1 MNEKSVHVRTME
13 KIKYFDVDNGVGDH
27 IRIAIY
33 IRLSKAEADGKAQE
47 ESNSISMQ
55 RILIRK
61 YIAAHFASCQIME
74 YQDDGFSGTDFNRP
88 GVQKLLEDARNQK
101 IDCVVVKDFSRFG
114 RDYME
119 VGSYL
124 EQIFPFLGIRF
135 ISINDHYDSASYQG
149 SIADLD
155 VNFKNLLYD
164 LYSKDLSQKV
174 KTSLRARKENGQYV
188 SGNAPFGYEKDPDD
202 RHMLIPTEDEA
213 EIVRKIFGYRLRGLT
228 STQIAKQLNTENVPT
243 PIEFK
248 VRKGKTS
255 RKPKG
260 DKFYWSGS
268 VVCSI
273 LRNPV
278 YAGDVEYG
286 KTEKEQVGGRNVL
299 KAKADWKMIKN
310 HHAPIIA
317 REDFEEVQKNR
328 GKSMKIK
335 DFHARV
341 CGASGTNIGPLAASG
356 GCGMRASLGKTQKSR
371 HPLAGRAV
379 CGCCRHNLRI
389 KEGLNPYFTCSDRYV
404 TGLEGCVNK
413 VNVMFLEQAVL
424 FRLEE
429 YLENQNLAAEAAGR
443 QQEDLKGKRDGLL
456 QDLWQAEGEYSR
468 LKQEHYESYQL
479 YSLGKQAEFHSLHA
493 EMEKKQEVIQKLQ
506 EQISRTDEQIHQA
519 ESGNFIMEEDA
530 GLTSEMLERYIDKII
545 VYSEEEIEIRWK
557 V

>member
-1 MNEKSVHVRTME
+1 MNEKSVHVGIMGRIE
-13 KIKYFDVDNGVGDH
+13 HFDVDNGVGDH

-33 IRLSKAEADGKAQE
+33 IRLSKADTDGKVQD

-55 RILIRK
+55 RILIRN
-61 YIAAHFASCQIME
+61 YIASHFTSCRITE
-74 YQDDGFSGTDFNRP
+74 YEDDGFSGTNFNRP
-88 GVQKLLEDARNQK
+88 GVQRLLKDARNEK

-174 KTSLRARKENGQYV
+174 KTSLRARKESGQYV
-188 SGNAPFGYEKDPDD
+188 SGNAPFGYEKAPDD
-202 RHMLIPTEDEA
+202 RHMLVICEDEA
-213 EIVRKIFGYRLRGLT
+213 AVVREIFSLALQGVT
-228 STQIAKQLNTENVPT
+228 SSQTAKELNLEHVPT

-248 VRKGKTS
+248 IRKGKTS

-260 DKFYWSGS
+260 DKFYWSSS

-299 KAKADWKMIKN
+299 KARAEWKIIKN

-328 GKSMKIK
+328 GKSRRK
-335 DFHARV
+335 
-341 CGASGTNIGPLAASG
+341 
-356 GCGMRASLGKTQKSR
+356 GKGNR
-371 HPLAGRAV
+371 HPLVGRAV
-379 CGCCRHNLRI
+379 CGCCERNLQIRN
-389 KEGLNPYFTCSDRYV
+389 GMNPYFTCRNRYV
-404 TGLEGCVNK
+404 TGLEGCVKK

-424 FRLEE
+424 FRLQEH
-429 YLENQNLAAEAAGR
+429 LENQNLAAETVSR

-456 QDLWQAEGEYSR
+456 RDLRQAEKEYGR
-468 LKQEHYESYQL
+468 LKQKHYESYQS
-479 YSLGKQAEFHSLHA
+479 YSLGKQTEFHSFHA
-493 EMEKKQEVIQKLQ
+493 EMEKQQEVIQKLKK
-506 EQISRTDEQIHQA
+506 QIHQA
-519 ESGNFIMEEDA
+519 ESEKFIMEEDV
-530 GLTSEMLERYIDKII
+530 GLTSEMMERYIDKIM
-545 VYSEEEIEIRWK
+545 VYSEENFEIRWK
-557 V
+557 A